1 MNARHQPRLCGAR
14 AISGLE
20 SSGSLIDR
28 QTCAQRLPGP
38 PGCSVHTTA
47 TCWLSCTL
55 PLHSS
60 RDCGDIQSR
69 RLSLKKSQNPPGAR
83 LPCSSPVLWLEGLHA
98 PAKQQLL
105 CSTIG
110 LAGRRDCCFA
120 FLRVRRC
127 GQCEEEHKLEVV
139 GLLNSAAQPSVVTE
153 L

>member
-1 MNARHQPRLCGAR
+1 MNARHQTRLSGAR

-20 SSGSLIDR
+20 SSSSLIIQR
-28 QTCAQRLPGP
+28 QANLC
-38 PGCSVHTTA
+38 TTA
-47 TCWLSCTL
+47 ARPTWLHSAHDSHL
-55 PLHSS
+55 LAVVHSS